1 MTFFVYIHKKATDG
15 RVFYVGKGCRYRHNT
30 KWGRSQYWHNTVNKY
45 GYTVEIVKHNLTE
58 DQAYQLEIQLI
69 KKYKR
74 ENLCN
79 FTNGGEGAPGVTVSE
94 QTKAL
99 LKKQRQSKKWREN
112 LRQKAIERYKDPDF
126 LAAHKE
132 RVKEIA
138 SRPEVKVKIST
149 TLKDYF
155 SDPKNIARLKRQTTE
170 FFKNPAAR
178 KLASQKAKERFNSP
192 EKRAAHAQ
200 AKIVK
205 CVETGMIFGTGTLA
219 AEWIASQGIYKGDHS
234 SIARAARNK
243 TTAYGYRWRYVNR
256 SKATAYAGSEG

>member
-1 MTFFVYIHKKATDG
+1 MKFFVYLHRKSTNNE
-15 RVFYVGKGCRYRHNT
+15 VFYVGKGCRYRHNS

-45 GYTVEIVKHNLTE
+45 GYTAEIVKHNLTQ
-58 DQAYQLEIQLI
+58 DQAYKLEIQLI

-79 FTNGGEGAPGVTVSE
+79 LTDGGDGAPGVIVSE
-94 QTKAL
+94 RTKSL
-99 LKKQRQSKKWREN
+99 FRRQRRAKKWRDN

-126 LAAHKE
+126 LADHKK

-138 SRPEVKVKIST
+138 SRPEVKAKIST

-155 SDPKNIARLKRQTTE
+155 SDPKNIARLKRQTTK

-200 AKIVK
+200 AKAVK
-205 CVETGMIFGTGTLA
+205 CVETGMVFGTGTLA
-219 AEWIASQGIYKGDHS
+219 AEWIAAQGIYKGDNS
-234 SIARAARNK
+234 SIAKAARCQ
-243 TTAYGYRWRYVNR
+243 TTAYGYHWKYVKKR
-256 SKATAYAGSEG
+256 SKAKAYAR